1 MASAADSLC
10 CPPSTSDD
18 QQSLAANK
26 IADVIANRLLSNK
39 LVPIDL
45 PIANPI
51 PENRF
56 RIGLI
61 ETQAPGDA
69 R

>member
-1 MASAADSLC
+1 MS
-10 CPPSTSDD
+10 
-18 QQSLAANK
+18 
-26 IADVIANRLLSNK
+26 
-39 LVPIDL
+39 IDL
-45 PIANPI
+45 PVADAI

-61 ETQAPGDA
+61 ETQASRDP